1 MMMIDK
7 GTLLLVQLATLLSSI
22 RQEMDKNKAEV
33 TVLRQVPAQ
42 QSAKKSSGGPA
53 PLAPLLG
60 TSSAMLCSDE
70 LCDLPPAPVIASG
83 TEGLPSQCGD
93 LCRWCNGRH
102 PGEEAEL

>member
-7 GTLLLVQLATLLSSI
+7 GTLLLVQLAALLSRI

-53 PLAPLLG
+53 PLAPLEAPHQHRPALMRA
-60 TSSAMLCSDE
+60 SYLASCACHCLRPPLSA
-70 LCDLPPAPVIASG
+70 
-83 TEGLPSQCGD
+83 
-93 LCRWCNGRH
+93 
-102 PGEEAEL
+102 